1 MNSEIR
7 DIFDVDTKLVFS
19 KICAKFIEIQRLIV
33 NSKMEKKMAKVNAVH
48 EWITRAI
55 SHLFHISSFPG
66 LTLP

>member
-33 NSKMEKKMAKVNAVH
+33 NSKMEKKWLK
-48 EWITRAI
+48 
-55 SHLFHISSFPG
+55 
-66 LTLP
+66 